1 MAVNGRLCPRVEH
14 ACGTDEGAR
23 VWDAVQRA
31 GAWSGGGMTPRR
43 IDRQAVRARLDP
55 MPAWII
61 EALLDAFEPAALNA
75 AVVGDKRRRA
85 NDRRANGV
93 REDKDDKDD

>member
-1 MAVNGRLCPRVEH
+1 M
-14 ACGTDEGAR
+14 
-23 VWDAVQRA
+23 
-31 GAWSGGGMTPRR
+31 S
-43 IDRQAVRARLDP
+43 
-55 MPAWII
+55 PALI